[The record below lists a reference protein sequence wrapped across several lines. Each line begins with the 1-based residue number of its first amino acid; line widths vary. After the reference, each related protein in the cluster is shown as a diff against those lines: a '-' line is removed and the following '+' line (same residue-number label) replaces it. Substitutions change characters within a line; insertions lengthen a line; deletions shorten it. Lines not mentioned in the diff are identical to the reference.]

1 MPCGYVRGISPAFAG
16 LSPAPGQVAYVLLTR
31 APVAG
36 GRVQALSPAAPRL
49 ACVKPAASVHP
60 EPGSNSPL
68 FMLLL
73 FFSQKSTTRRSSLR
87 FVVPARP
94 IWSELKVRVSDGTLR
109 FLVPCLP
116 FVWLSCRNLSLFS
129 ATEPW
134 RMAPW
139 LRLRVQSY
147 CF

>member
-36 GRVQALSPAAPRL
+36 SEVQALRPAAPRL

-68 FMLLL
+68 FILL
-73 FFSQKSTTRRSSLR
+73 FFYFSKTQSSVQTRP
-87 FVVPARP
+87 VYIGIVP
-94 IWSELKVRVSDGTLR
+94 LL
-109 FLVPCLP
+109 
-116 FVWLSCRNLSLFS
+116 
-129 ATEPW
+129 
-134 RMAPW
+134 
-139 LRLRVQSY
+139 
-147 CF
+147 